1 MAATDLE
8 TIDAAARERAL
19 DPGTSFIVQ
28 APAGSGKTTV
38 LTQRYLKLLAG
49 VDEPEQVL
57 AITFTRKAA
66 GEMRERVQKALAGDI
81 EVKSPADALTLELA
95 AAVREQATRRGW
107 GIEDSAARL
116 RIQTIDAFNG
126 YLASALP
133 ITSQNGFGRGITD
146 SADDL
151 YALAAREAMRVA
163 EADPERKG
171 DLERILR
178 RLDDNW
184 SRLEKL
190 VAGMLSRRS
199 EWLPNL
205 PQLSGEE
212 LVPRIERSLQVIL
225 GEELAQAAS
234 ALPADFI
241 EQAETFALFASQ
253 HPTEKTPEDLASWRD
268 AVTPLP
274 ARIEDLARWRAIA
287 FLALTAKGT
296 ARQKFTK
303 NEGIPAGNSRGK
315 ELVANWVA
323 RLASLDPAMLKAL
336 QGISVLPDPV
346 IPEHSRAALES
357 LAQLLRLA
365 AGMLKVVFDSQGECD
380 HVEIAGAARQALT
393 EGGGPTPLAERIG
406 THLQHILID
415 EFQDTSREQ
424 YELLATLTYDW
435 SPGDGRT
442 LFLVGDPM
450 QSIYGFRNAEVGR
463 FATVRAAGLARV
475 KLESLTLR
483 RNFRSAPVLVHW
495 CNETFARVFP
505 AADDLRRSA
514 VTHLASVAGRGN
526 LEGESRL
533 YHVTGDCGS
542 QDEAE
547 SVAAAIQSIRASRP
561 DDSIAVL
568 ASFRP
573 HLRAVRAAL
582 NARTIPFIGV
592 KLEPLADVAV
602 VRDLEAL
609 ARALD
614 SPLDRVAWLAVLRA
628 PFVGLGLR
636 DLTAVSDAAANSTIV
651 SALMAGI
658 PGLSPE
664 GAARVIRASP
674 LLLNAWHERERER
687 RAHLVER
694 TWLAL
699 GGASAC
705 AQEAELA
712 HARRFLAALDEED
725 RKRLRGRP
733 LDLDAVMSRLYA
745 VDPALPGAVSL
756 MTIHG
761 AKGLEFDHVFVVGVG
776 RKGRNDD
783 PRLLNWLELPREGGE
798 DHLLMAPIRHRASD
812 EEEGDALN
820 AWLGLLHKERARAER
835 TRQAYV
841 ALTRAKRTLHLY
853 VHPAKKDEDGETTY
867 RAEKNSL
874 LENLWPAISG
884 NLDSFEVVGTER
896 NEEIAA
902 PLSQTRQ
909 RLPWN
914 WHEPPAPADVVAR
927 GELTTL
933 GADEDAIEFSWARQT
948 ARRVGTVVHETL
960 RALLARPTAG
970 AGRTRKM
977 APPPRLAARSAGR
990 GRAGRARWRG
1000 SRHASAGGHAGR
1012 RSRPLAVRRD
1022 TPGSGLRAGIVRRAR
1037 RTHRQ
1042 RRHRPHLRRCAG
1054 NALGGRLQDQS
1065 ARRRRPGEFPAGGGQ
1080 ALPGTAAAICAPR
1093 ARART
1098 GAGTG
1103 RPLLSVAGGVARSAA
1118 GLTRTS
1124 SRTGTGCGR
1133 WHPAARR
1140 MRCCCARC

>member
-1 MAATDLE
+1 MPPRWKGSMAMIDLE
-8 TIDAAARERAL
+8 AIDAAARDRAL
-19 DPGTSFIVQ
+19 DASTSFIVQ

-38 LTQRYLKLLAG
+38 LTQRYLKLLAT
-49 VDEPEQVL
+49 VEEPEQVL

-66 GEMRERVQKALAGDI
+66 GEMRERVQQALAGDI
-81 EVKSPADALTLELA
+81 EVRSPADALTLELA
-95 AAVREQATRRGW
+95 AAAREHAARLGW

-133 ITSQNGFGRGITD
+133 VTSQNGFGRGITD

-151 YALAAREAMRVA
+151 YALAAREAMRAA
-163 EADPERKG
+163 ETDAERQR

-190 VAGMLSRRS
+190 IAGMLSRRS

-205 PQLSGEE
+205 PQVSGED
-212 LVPRIERSLQVIL
+212 LVPRIEHSLRVIL
-225 GEELAQAAS
+225 GEELAQAAAQVPAEFLEQAS
-234 ALPADFI
+234 ALAR
-241 EQAETFALFASQ
+241 FASQ
-253 HPTEKTPEDLASWRD
+253 HVTDKTDPNLTSWRD
-268 AVTPLP
+268 ANTELS
-274 ARIEDLARWRAIA
+274 ARIEDLARWRGIA
-287 FLALTAKGT
+287 FLALTGKGT
-296 ARQKFTK
+296 PRQKFSK
-303 NEGIPAGNSRGK
+303 NEGIPVGNPHAKMLAEEWRK
-315 ELVANWVA
+315 TLETIHPAALAALV
-323 RLASLDPAMLKAL
+323 
-336 QGISVLPDPV
+336 GIRALPDPV
-346 IPEHSRAALES
+346 IPEQARAALES

-365 AGMLKVVFDSQGECD
+365 AAMLKVVFNQHGECD

-393 EGGGPTPLAERIG
+393 ERGGPTPLAERIG
-406 THLQHILID
+406 TRLQHILID

-424 YELLATLTYDW
+424 YELLVTLTYDW

-495 CNETFARVFP
+495 CNETFSRVFP

-514 VTHLASVAGRGN
+514 VPHLASVAGRRN

-533 YHVTGDCGS
+533 YRVSGKCGPRA
-542 QDEAE
+542 EAE
-547 SVAAAIQSIRASRP
+547 SVAATIQRIRAARP

-573 HLRAVRAAL
+573 HLRAVRASL
-582 NARTIPFIGV
+582 NTRGVPFIGV

-628 PFVGLGLR
+628 PFVGLGLH
-636 DLTAVSDAAANSTIV
+636 DLTVVSDAAARGTIV
-651 SALMAGI
+651 SALMANV
-658 PGLSPE
+658 PGLSPD
-664 GAARVIRASP
+664 GAARVIRACP
-674 LLLNAWHERERER
+674 VLLGAWHERERER
-687 RAHLVER
+687 RAHLLER

-712 HARRFLAALDEED
+712 QARRFLAALDEED

-745 VDPALPGAVSL
+745 EDPALPGAVSL

-798 DHLLMAPIRHRASD
+798 DHLLMAPIRHRASEDD
-812 EEEGDALN
+812 EDDDAIN

-841 ALTRAKRTLHLY
+841 ALTRARRTLHLY
-853 VHPAKKDEDGETTY
+853 VHPVAKDEDGTPHY
-867 RAEKNSL
+867 RPEKNSL
-874 LENLWPAISG
+874 LENLWPAIDG
-884 NLDSFEVVGTER
+884 HLDSFEHVGTED
-896 NEEIAA
+896 NEDVEPA
-902 PLSQTRQ
+902 LTQTRQ

-914 WHEPPAPADVVAR
+914 WQEVAPPPDVQAR
-927 GELTTL
+927 GESTTL
-933 GADEDAIEFSWARQT
+933 GADEEAIEFSWARQT

-960 RALLARPTAG
+960 ERFSHGPLPTPAELEQW
-970 AGRTRKM
+970 R
-977 APPPRLAARSAGR
+977 PRLASRLEALGVDEQGAREGAERALRALAGTLGDAR
-990 GRAGRARWRG
+990 GRWLFDQGHVEAASELALSGVRGGQIVNAIIDRTFVDADGTRWVVDFKTSPHEGGDLENFLREEVKRYQSQLQRYAHLAR
-1000 SRHASAGGHAGR
+1000 
-1012 RSRPLAVRRD
+1012 
-1022 TPGSGLRAGIVRRAR
+1022 GLGKQPVRAG
-1037 RTHRQ
+1037 
-1042 RRHRPHLRRCAG
+1042 LYY
-1054 NALGGRLQDQS
+1054 
-1065 ARRRRPGEFPAGGGQ
+1065 
-1080 ALPGTAAAICAPR
+1080 
-1093 ARART
+1093 
-1098 GAGTG
+1098 
-1103 RPLLSVAGGVARSAA
+1103 PLLAA
-1118 GLTRTS
+1118 WREVPLD
-1124 SRTGTGCGR
+1124 
-1133 WHPAARR
+1133 
-1140 MRCCCARC
+1140 